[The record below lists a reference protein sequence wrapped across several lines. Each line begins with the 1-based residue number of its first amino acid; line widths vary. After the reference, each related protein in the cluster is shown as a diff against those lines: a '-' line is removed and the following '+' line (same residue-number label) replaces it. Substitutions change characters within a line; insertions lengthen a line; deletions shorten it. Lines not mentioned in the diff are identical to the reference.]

1 MRWHWSG
8 VVRFVA
14 TIVALGGG
22 ILDKF
27 VLGGGWIPAIGLTIL
42 VFLAIPFI
50 TGLVWEAA
58 ERLMAWRE
66 IKPHSGTLDGLAPR
80 DTGRRP
86 MTPPRRFPPPWR
98 VVELPGGY
106 AVEDASG
113 QWLCT
118 FYGRAEPNVARQAGD
133 LTLDEARRLA
143 ANFAR
148 LPELLSAAKGAG
160 RDLAP

>member
-8 VVRFVA
+8 ITRLVA
-14 TIVALGGG
+14 IIVGLGAG

-27 VLGGGWIPAIGLTIL
+27 VLGSGWIPAIGLAIV

-50 TGLVWEAA
+50 TGLVWEAM

-66 IKPHSGTLDGLAPR
+66 VKPHSGTLDGLAPR
-80 DTGRRP
+80 DTGRRH
-86 MTPPRRFPPPWR
+86 MTPPGRFPPPWR

-106 AVEDASG
+106 AVEDANG

-118 FYGRAEPNVARQAGD
+118 FYGRAETNVAQQAGD
-133 LTLDEARRLA
+133 LTLDEARWLA
-143 ANFAR
+143 TNFAR
-148 LPELLSAAKGAG
+148 LPELLSAARGAG
-160 RDLAP
+160 RT

>member
-8 VVRFVA
+8 VIRFIA
-14 TIVALGGG
+14 TIVGLAVG

-27 VLGGGWIPAIGLTIL
+27 VLGSGWIAAIGLTIL
-42 VFLAIPFI
+42 VFLAILFI
-50 TGLVWEAA
+50 PGLVWEAV

-66 IKPHSGTLDGLAPR
+66 IKPHSSTSGGSAPR
-80 DTGRRP
+80 DTGCRP
-86 MTPPRRFPPPWR
+86 MTPSHRFPPPWR

-106 AVEDASG
+106 AVEDANG

-118 FYGRAEPNVARQAGD
+118 FYGRAEPNVAQQAGD
-133 LTLDEARRLA
+133 LTLDEARQLA

-148 LPELLSAAKGAG
+148 LPELLSAAKEAG

>member
-1 MRWHWSG
+1 MRWYRSG
-8 VVRFVA
+8 VVRLIA
-14 TIVALGGG
+14 TIVGLGAG

-27 VLGGGWIPAIGLTIL
+27 VWGSGWIPALVLTIL
-42 VFLAIPFI
+42 VFLAIPFL
-50 TGLVWEAA
+50 TGLVWEAM

-66 IKPHSGTLDGLAPR
+66 IKPHSGASEGSAPR

-86 MTPPRRFPPPWR
+86 TTPPRRFPPPWR

-106 AVEDASG
+106 AVEDANG

-133 LTLDEARRLA
+133 PTMDEARGLA
-143 ANFAR
+143 ADFAR
-148 LPELLSAAKGAG
+148 LPELLSAAQGAG

>member
-8 VVRFVA
+8 VIRLIA
-14 TIVALGGG
+14 TIVGLGVG

-27 VLGGGWIPAIGLTIL
+27 VLGSGWLPAIGLTIL

-50 TGLVWEAA
+50 TGLVWEAV

-66 IKPHSGTLDGLAPR
+66 IKPHSGTSDGLAPR

-86 MTPPRRFPPPWR
+86 TTPPRRFPPPWR

-106 AVEDASG
+106 AVEDANG

-118 FYGRAEPNVARQAGD
+118 FYGRAEPNVAQPAGD
-133 LTLDEARRLA
+133 PTMDEARRLA
-143 ANFAR
+143 ADFAR

>member
-1 MRWHWSG
+1 MPWHWSG
-8 VVRFVA
+8 VIRLIA
-14 TIVALGGG
+14 IIVGVCVG

-27 VLGGGWIPAIGLTIL
+27 VLGSGWIPAIGLTIL

-50 TGLVWEAA
+50 TGLVWEAV

-106 AVEDASG
+106 AVENANG

-118 FYGRAEPNVARQAGD
+118 FYGRAEPNVAQQAGD
-133 LTLDEARRLA
+133 LTLDEARHLA

-148 LPELLSAAKGAG
+148 LPELLSAAEGTG

>member
-1 MRWHWSG
+1 MRWNWSG
-8 VVRFVA
+8 VIRLIA
-14 TIVALGGG
+14 TIAALGAG

-27 VLGGGWIPAIGLTIL
+27 VLGSGWIPAIGLTIL

-50 TGLVWEAA
+50 AGLVWEAV

-66 IKPHSGTLDGLAPR
+66 IKPHSGPLGGLAPR
-80 DTGRRP
+80 NTGRRP
-86 MTPPRRFPPPWR
+86 MTPPSRFPPPWR

-106 AVEDASG
+106 AVEDANG

-118 FYGRAEPNVARQAGD
+118 FYGRAEPNVAQRAGD
-133 LTLDEARRLA
+133 PTLEEARGLA

-148 LPELLSAAKGAG
+148 LPELLSAAKGPE

>member
-1 MRWHWSG
+1 LG
-8 VVRFVA
+8 V
-14 TIVALGGG
+14 G

-27 VLGGGWIPAIGLTIL
+27 VLGSGWTPAIGLTIL

-50 TGLVWEAA
+50 TGLVWEAV

-66 IKPHSGTLDGLAPR
+66 IKPHSGTLDGLVPR
-80 DTGRRP
+80 DTGGRP

-106 AVEDASG
+106 AVEDANG

-118 FYGRAEPNVARQAGD
+118 FYGRAEPNVAQQAGD

-148 LPELLSAAKGAG
+148 LPELLSAAKGPG
-160 RDLAP
+160 GT

>member
-1 MRWHWSG
+1 MRWHWNG
-8 VVRFVA
+8 VIRLIA
-14 TIVALGGG
+14 TIVGLGVG
-22 ILDKF
+22 IFDKF
-27 VLGGGWIPAIGLTIL
+27 VLGSGWIPAIGLTIL

-50 TGLVWEAA
+50 TSLVWEAV

-66 IKPHSGTLDGLAPR
+66 IKPHSGTSDGLAPG

-86 MTPPRRFPPPWR
+86 MTPRPFPPPWR

-106 AVEDASG
+106 AVEDANG

-118 FYGRAEPNVARQAGD
+118 FYGRAEPNVAQQAGD
-133 LTLDEARRLA
+133 LTLDEARSLA

-148 LPELLSAAKGAG
+148 LPELLSAAEGAR
-160 RDLAP
+160 RDLVP

>member
-8 VVRFVA
+8 VIRLIA
-14 TIVALGGG
+14 TIVGLGVG

-27 VLGGGWIPAIGLTIL
+27 VLGSGWIPAIGLTIL

-50 TGLVWEAA
+50 TGLVWEAV

-80 DTGRRP
+80 DTGGRP
-86 MTPPRRFPPPWR
+86 MTPPRRFPPPWH

-106 AVEDASG
+106 AHCPRPSG
-113 QWLCT
+113 ST
-118 FYGRAEPNVARQAGD
+118 FKMTMPS
-133 LTLDEARRLA
+133 RRRSK
-143 ANFAR
+143 AR
-148 LPELLSAAKGAG
+148 LLPGHGFQQPETHVPLPSNSMVRSLIA
-160 RDLAP
+160 R

>member
-8 VVRFVA
+8 VIRLIA
-14 TIVALGGG
+14 TIAGLGAG
-22 ILDKF
+22 ILVKF
-27 VLGGGWIPAIGLTIL
+27 VLGRGWIPAIGVTIL

-50 TGLVWEAA
+50 TGVVWEAM

-66 IKPHSGTLDGLAPR
+66 IKPGAPEGSAPG
-80 DTGRRP
+80 DKGRRP
-86 MTPPRRFPPPWR
+86 LTPPRRFPPPWR

-118 FYGRAEPNVARQAGD
+118 FYGRAEPDVAQRAGD
-133 LTLDEARRLA
+133 PTMDEARRLA
-143 ANFAR
+143 ADFAR